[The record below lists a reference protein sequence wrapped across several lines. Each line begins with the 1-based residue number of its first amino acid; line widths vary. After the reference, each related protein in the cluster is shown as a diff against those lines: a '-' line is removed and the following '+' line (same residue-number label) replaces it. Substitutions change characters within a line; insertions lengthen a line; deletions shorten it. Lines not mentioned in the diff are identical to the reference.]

1 MDDDYDE
8 EELMR
13 GGDAMLASI
22 MARED
27 VPELPKDVLLFR
39 QVIND
44 IKREIFTRLDKES
57 DSGKDGI
64 HSIRR
69 LNEAVDRIK
78 QLGNILIMILKSNDC
93 SVESEYV
100 KEAGPVMDTFNT
112 RGFDFSKMSSESR
125 SLCLHYVWMD
135 IDVYTYDL
143 SCCPEPKKGRKK

>member
-8 EELMR
+8 EQLMR

-44 IKREIFTRLDKES
+44 IKREIFDRLNKES
-57 DSGKDGI
+57 DAGKDSI
-64 HSIRR
+64 HSVRR
-69 LNEAVDRIK
+69 LNEAVDRVK
-78 QLGNILIMILKSNDC
+78 QLGNILVMILKSDDC
-93 SVESEYV
+93 SIESKYI
-100 KEAGPVMDTFNT
+100 KEAEPVIDTFNT
-112 RGFDFSKMSSESR
+112 RGVDFSEMSNESR
-125 SLCLHYVWMD
+125 SLCLHYIWMD

-143 SCCPEPKKGRKK
+143 SCCPEPKRVRKK